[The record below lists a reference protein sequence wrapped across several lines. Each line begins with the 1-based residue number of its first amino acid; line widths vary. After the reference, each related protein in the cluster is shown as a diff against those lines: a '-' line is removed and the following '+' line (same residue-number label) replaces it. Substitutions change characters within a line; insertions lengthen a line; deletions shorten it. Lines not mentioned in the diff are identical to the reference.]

1 MTLAAVNLAAV
12 TFFLL
17 SYSRHGV
24 AYGPYRIDLDVYRI
38 GGRVWLSGG
47 NLYGRLPPTRAGVR
61 LPFTYPPAAAVLLS
75 PFSLVPMTVAV
86 TVLTLVTIALLAVVL
101 AVVLRHLGGPRG
113 GPLWALA
120 WLLPPALFLE
130 PVRDT
135 LAFGQVNV
143 ALMALVTLDCLTD
156 IPRWPRGALVGLAA
170 AVKLTPLAFVLFFLL
185 RRDYRAGLTAAL
197 SFAAV
202 TAAGFAVAWHDSVRY
217 WTGTVFQTGRIGN
230 PASPSNQCIQ
240 AALARAGLG
249 PPTALGIAAWLAL
262 SALAIVAACRGMRYA
277 FAASQDCWALSLNA
291 FATLLISPVS
301 WSHHWVWCAPAV
313 LTLAALSSRHRARLP
328 LAAAGAGL
336 LIFATAPQ
344 SWFPPG
350 AAGREPQW
358 AAWQQ
363 AIGSSYVLFA
373 ALMLLL
379 SAGALL
385 TPLTRPSVHEPRRS
399 PGTGRRN
406 RPPGSGGAAI
416 HIGGY
421 RTRASG
427 VGSDALSRLS
437 WSARSSPRRDG
448 SGILTDLAIWPSGD
462 KLFEK
467 WPFMMRT

>member
-1 MTLAAVNLAAV
+1 VPPARWDFAAFFRRPGSLRALAAVNLAAV

-17 SYSRHGV
+17 SYKRHGV
-24 AYGPYRIDLDVYRI
+24 AFGPYRIDLDVYRI

-86 TVLTLVTIALLAVVL
+86 TVLTLMTIALLAVVL
-101 AVVLRHLGGPRG
+101 RTVFRHLGRPRG

-135 LAFGQVNV
+135 MAFGQVNV
-143 ALMALVTLDCLTD
+143 ALMALVTLDCLTE
-156 IPRWPRGALVGLAA
+156 IPHWPRGALVGLAA

-185 RRDYRAGLTAAL
+185 RRDYRAGFTAAL

-202 TAAGFAVAWHDSVRY
+202 TAAGFAVAWPDSARY

-230 PASPSNQCIQ
+230 PAYPSNQCIQ

-249 PPTALGIAAWLAL
+249 PHTALGTAAWLAL
-262 SALAIVAACRGMRYA
+262 SAVAVMAACRGMRYA

-301 WSHHWVWCAPAV
+301 WSHHWVWCVPAV
-313 LTLAALSSRHRARLP
+313 LTLAALSSWHRARLP
-328 LAAAGAGL
+328 LAAAGVGL

-344 SWFPPG
+344 SWFPSG
-350 AAGREPQW
+350 TAGREPRW

-379 SAGALL
+379 SACALL
-385 TPLTRPSVHEPRRS
+385 TPADPSSRPRAAQIT
-399 PGTGRRN
+399 GTGRRN
-406 RPPGSGGAAI
+406 RPPGPGSAAI
-416 HIGGY
+416 HNGRY
-421 RTRASG
+421 
-427 VGSDALSRLS
+427 LRLEQA
-437 WSARSSPRRDG
+437 SARYAQQRSPCSTG
-448 SGILTDLAIWPSGD
+448 
-462 KLFEK
+462 
-467 WPFMMRT
+467 